1 MGMPLRIEAADR
13 DQERNGATGTVRLPD
28 VSPLPATPR
37 ASSRLIFPG
46 IASDG
51 IPEPEPEVIASAV
64 SDTVAIP
71 EPTAAP
77 EPVVVAPAPV
87 NVAAAAIDDFLA
99 GSPLE
104 GMGNTFIAAA
114 LAHGLDPRLMAAVS
128 LWESGRCGFQAAPF
142 NCWGLTTGERTPSG
156 GLVFR
161 AFASYEEAIWAV
173 TETFAGYGLPT
184 YAALCMWVSGR
195 ANCDSDYPGKVLN
208 TMEGIR

>member
-1 MGMPLRIEAADR
+1 MAASPEIEA
-13 DQERNGATGTVRLPD
+13 
-28 VSPLPATPR
+28 PR
-37 ASSRLIFPG
+37 ESRRLIFPG

-51 IPEPEPEVIASAV
+51 PPEPEVIASAV

-71 EPTAAP
+71 DENLGADSLIVPPTVKADVT
-77 EPVVVAPAPV
+77 PVPPPDWTG
-87 NVAAAAIDDFLA
+87 IDAFLA

-104 GMGNTFIAAA
+104 GMGNAFIAAA
-114 LAHGLDPRLMAAVS
+114 LVHGLDPRLMAAVS

-161 AFASYEEAIWAV
+161 AFTSYEEAIWAV